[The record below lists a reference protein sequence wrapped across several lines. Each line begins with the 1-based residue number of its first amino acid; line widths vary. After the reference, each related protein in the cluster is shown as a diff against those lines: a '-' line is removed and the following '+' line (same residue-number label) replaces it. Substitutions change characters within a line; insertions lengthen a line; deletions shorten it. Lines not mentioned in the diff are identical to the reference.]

1 VLAIRCV
8 LKGRD
13 RRFGSFKT
21 TNNGRQ
27 FSAGNGLASGS
38 NDFILEL
45 IGWDLRISIEID

>member
-1 VLAIRCV
+1 VLTIRCV

-45 IGWDLRISIEID
+45 IGWDF